1 MAHLAPDQPIGP
13 ERFYRE
19 MSPQL
24 AARLRQ
30 MWSAR
35 GHDLDRLWG
44 ECIRGLPGFRALPPV
59 EKPGANSRAHDRL
72 CMFDQ
77 ALIWTMALNRAAGAG
92 MRIEGLRLGRDQFC
106 ALQILSGRV
115 VESVSAIRL
124 LVLTELAV
132 PALQLARSVSED
144 VDMALALLLRRKL
157 AQQFVACR
165 SAEEANDFWRRHIA
179 GGRAFR
185 LVAEKLYAIGLDH
198 SDQSEYGR
206 WRREVLTLLGS
217 AVHSS
222 PLGQGARGREA
233 AWPANPVAR
242 DCLDF
247 VTHRL
252 HELCAWAHL
261 IEIGLEEDLVLIS
274 STAPPE
280 ARLLACAAGSRDI
293 LLDQMRWALV
303 GQGAD
308 QGDGTSGPEAAGATP
323 DAGLFNAGRAL
334 H

>member
-1 MAHLAPDQPIGP
+1 MASFASDQPIGP

-35 GHDLDRLWG
+35 GHDLDRIWG
-44 ECIRGLPGFRALPPV
+44 ATIRALPGFRPLATPKIP
-59 EKPGANSRAHDRL
+59 ESCSIAHDRL
-72 CMFDQ
+72 CLFDQ
-77 ALIWTMALNRAAGAG
+77 ALIWTMALHCAAGAG
-92 MRIEGLRLGRDQFC
+92 MRIDGLRLGRDQLC
-106 ALQILSGRV
+106 ALHILSGRM
-115 VESVSAIRL
+115 VETVSALRL
-124 LVLTELAV
+124 LVLSELAV

-144 VDMALALLLRRKL
+144 VDMLLALLLRRKL
-157 AQQFVACR
+157 AQHFVACQ
-165 SAEEANDFWRRHIA
+165 SADEANDFWRRHIA

-185 LVAEKLYAIGLDH
+185 LVAEKLYSIGLDH
-198 SDQSEYGR
+198 SDHSEYGR

-222 PLGQGARGREA
+222 PLGRGAPPREA

-242 DCLDF
+242 DCLEF

-252 HELCAWAHL
+252 HEFCAWAHL
-261 IEIGLEEDLVLIS
+261 IDIGLEEDLSLIAR
-274 STAPPE
+274 TGGEE
-280 ARLLACAAGSRDI
+280 AALLAYAAGSRDI
-293 LLDQMRWALV
+293 LLDQMRWTLTTA
-303 GQGAD
+303 QGGAMAPL
-308 QGDGTSGPEAAGATP
+308 GHGP
-323 DAGLFNAGRAL
+323 FNGGRAL

>member
-1 MAHLAPDQPIGP
+1 MDQRIGP

-35 GHDLDRLWG
+35 GHDLDKVWSD
-44 ECIRGLPGFRALPPV
+44 CIGGLPGFRPLPDAAP
-59 EKPGANSRAHDRL
+59 EPDSQAHDGL
-72 CMFDQ
+72 CLFDQ
-77 ALIWTMALNRAAGAG
+77 ALIWLMALHQAAAVGA
-92 MRIEGLRLGRDQFC
+92 RVPGLRLTLDQLR
-106 ALQILSGRV
+106 ALDVLGARM
-115 VESVSAIRL
+115 VESIAALRL
-124 LVLTELAV
+124 LVLSGLPT

-144 VDMALALLLRRKL
+144 VDMLLALLLRRKL
-157 AQQFVACR
+157 AQQFLACR
-165 SAEEANDFWRRHIA
+165 TAEEANEFWRRHIA

-185 LVAEKLYAIGLDH
+185 VVAEKLYAIGLDH
-198 SDQSEYGR
+198 SDQSDYGR

-222 PLGQGARGREA
+222 SLGRGGQAGAA
-233 AWPANPVAR
+233 QWPANPVAR

-261 IEIGLEEDLVLIS
+261 LDIGLDSDLTRIAAEG
-274 STAPPE
+274 TADP
-280 ARLLACAAGSRDI
+280 AKGRLLAFAAPSRDI
-293 LLDQMRWALV
+293 LLDQMRWTLTGPRGAGPAAFSDAL
-303 GQGAD
+303 A
-308 QGDGTSGPEAAGATP
+308 
-323 DAGLFNAGRAL
+323 NR
-334 H
+334 

>member
-1 MAHLAPDQPIGP
+1 MATLAPDQPIGP

-35 GHDLDRLWG
+35 GHDLDKLWG
-44 ECIRGLPGFRALPPV
+44 ECIRGLPGFRPLPMTERP
-59 EKPGANSRAHDRL
+59 ETDSRAHDRL
-72 CMFDQ
+72 CLFDQ
-77 ALIWTMALNRAAGAG
+77 ALIWTMALHQAAGAG
-92 MRIEGLRLGRDQFC
+92 IKIDGLLLGRDQLC
-106 ALQILSGRV
+106 ALHILSGRV
-115 VESVSAIRL
+115 VETVAALRL
-124 LVLTELAV
+124 LVLSELAV

-144 VDMALALLLRRKL
+144 VDMLLALLLRRKL

-185 LVAEKLYAIGLDH
+185 LVAEKLYSIGLDH

-222 PLGQGARGREA
+222 PLGQGNRLRDA

-242 DCLDF
+242 DCLEF

-261 IEIGLEEDLVLIS
+261 IDIGLEEDLTLIS
-274 STAPPE
+274 STAGDE
-280 ARLLACAAGSRDI
+280 ARLLVFAAGSRDI
-293 LLDQMRWALV
+293 LLDQMRWAV
-303 GQGAD
+303 TAGQASGGQGREAMP
-308 QGDGTSGPEAAGATP
+308 TGP
-323 DAGLFNAGRAL
+323 GLFSGGQTL

>member
-1 MAHLAPDQPIGP
+1 MASLAPDQPIGP

-30 MWSAR
+30 LWSAR

-44 ECIRGLPGFRALPPV
+44 ECIRGLPGFRPLPATAAP
-59 EKPGANSRAHDRL
+59 EADSNAHDRL
-72 CMFDQ
+72 CLFDQ
-77 ALIWTMALNRAAGAG
+77 ALIWTMALNGAAREG
-92 MRIEGLRLGRDQFC
+92 MQMTGLRLERGQFC
-106 ALQILSGRV
+106 ALHLLTGRV
-115 VESVSAIRL
+115 IQTVSALRL
-124 LVLTELAV
+124 LVLSELAI

-144 VDMALALLLRRKL
+144 VDMLLALLLRPKL
-157 AQQFVACR
+157 AQQFIACR
-165 SAEEANDFWRRHIA
+165 TTDEANDFWRRHIA

-185 LVAEKLYAIGLDH
+185 AVADKLYSIGLDH

-222 PLGQGARGREA
+222 ALGQGDRASGA
-233 AWPANPVAR
+233 AWPGNPVAR
-242 DCLDF
+242 DCLEF
-247 VTHRL
+247 VTHRV

-261 IEIGLEEDLVLIS
+261 IDMGLEEDLAVI
-274 STAPPE
+274 
-280 ARLLACAAGSRDI
+280 ARSRGPDVPLLAYAAGSRDI
-293 LLDQMRWALV
+293 LLDQMRWAV
-303 GQGAD
+303 A
-308 QGDGTSGPEAAGATP
+308 GPGMVNVA
-323 DAGLFNAGRAL
+323 RAL

>member
-1 MAHLAPDQPIGP
+1 MASVAPDQPVGP

-30 MWSAR
+30 LWSAR
-35 GHDLDRLWG
+35 GHDLDKLWG
-44 ECIRGLPGFRALPPV
+44 ECIRGLPGFRPLPPTAAP
-59 EKPGANSRAHDRL
+59 EADSNAHDRL
-72 CMFDQ
+72 CLFDQ
-77 ALIWTMALNRAAGAG
+77 ALIWTMALNRAAREG
-92 MRIEGLRLGRDQFC
+92 MQMPGLRLDRGQFC
-106 ALQILSGRV
+106 ALHLLSGRV
-115 VESVSAIRL
+115 IQTVSALRL
-124 LVLTELAV
+124 LVLSELAI
-132 PALQLARSVSED
+132 PALQLARSLSED
-144 VDMALALLLRRKL
+144 VDMLLALLLRPKL

-165 SAEEANDFWRRHIA
+165 TTDEANDFWRRHIA

-185 LVAEKLYAIGLDH
+185 AVAEKLYSIGLDH

-222 PLGQGARGREA
+222 ALGQGDRSQDA
-233 AWPANPVAR
+233 AWPGNPVAR
-242 DCLDF
+242 DCLEF

-261 IEIGLEEDLVLIS
+261 IDMGLEEDLAVIARS
-274 STAPPE
+274 RGPD
-280 ARLLACAAGSRDI
+280 ARLLAYSAGSRDI
-293 LLDQMRWALV
+293 LLDQMRWTVA
-303 GQGAD
+303 GP
-308 QGDGTSGPEAAGATP
+308 GTVNAA
-323 DAGLFNAGRAL
+323 RAL

>member
-1 MAHLAPDQPIGP
+1 MAQQAPDQPMGP

-35 GHDLDRLWG
+35 GHDLDKLWV
-44 ECIRGLPGFRALPPV
+44 ECIRGLPGFRPLPVTP
-59 EKPGANSRAHDRL
+59 EPEADSRAHDRL
-72 CMFDQ
+72 CLFDQ
-77 ALIWTMALNRAAGAG
+77 ALIWTMALHRAARAG
-92 MRIEGLRLGRDQFC
+92 LEVTGLRLGREQLC
-106 ALQILSGRV
+106 ALHLLSGRMI
-115 VESVSAIRL
+115 ETVSALRL
-124 LVLTELAV
+124 LVLSELAA

-144 VDMALALLLRRKL
+144 VDMLLALLLRPKL
-157 AQQFVACR
+157 AQQFVACGT
-165 SAEEANDFWRRHIA
+165 ADEANEFWRRHIS

-185 LVAEKLYAIGLDH
+185 QVAEKLYSIGLDH

-222 PLGQGARGREA
+222 PLGQGPRATSA
-233 AWPANPVAR
+233 AWPENPVAR
-242 DCLDF
+242 DCLEF
-247 VTHRL
+247 VTQRL

-261 IEIGLEEDLVLIS
+261 LDIGLEEDLTQIS
-274 STAPPE
+274 RMCSPDA
-280 ARLLACAAGSRDI
+280 LLLVFSAGSRDI
-293 LLDQMRWALV
+293 LLDQMRWAV
-303 GQGAD
+303 TGQEA
-308 QGDGTSGPEAAGATP
+308 GPAPGWVSAA
-323 DAGLFNAGRAL
+323 RAL

>member
-1 MAHLAPDQPIGP
+1 MAIRAPDQHIGP
-13 ERFYRE
+13 EGFYRE

-35 GHDLDRLWG
+35 GHDLDKIWT
-44 ECIRGLPGFRALPPV
+44 ECIRHLPGFCPLPQAC
-59 EKPGANSRAHDRL
+59 EPGADSRAHDRL
-72 CMFDQ
+72 CLYDQ
-77 ALIWTMALNRAAGAG
+77 ALIWIMALNRAAGVG
-92 MRIEGLRLGRDQFC
+92 TRIEGLQLKRDQLF
-106 ALQILSGRV
+106 ALQILTGRM
-115 VESVSAIRL
+115 VETVSAVRL
-124 LVLTELAV
+124 LVLSGVAT
-132 PALQLARSVSED
+132 PALQLARSISED
-144 VDMALALLLRRKL
+144 VDMLLALLLRRKL

-165 SAEEANDFWRRHIA
+165 TADEANDFWRRHIA

-185 LVAEKLYAIGLDH
+185 LVAEKLYSIGLDH

-222 PLGQGARGREA
+222 PLGQEARVKGT
-233 AWPANPVAR
+233 AWPASAVAR
-242 DCLDF
+242 DCLEF

-261 IEIGLEEDLVLIS
+261 IKVGLEEDLALIS
-274 STAPPE
+274 EIGVADPP
-280 ARLLACAAGSRDI
+280 LLAYAAGSRDI
-293 LLDQMRWALV
+293 LLDQMRWAV
-303 GQGAD
+303 IGQGAAC
-308 QGDGTSGPEAAGATP
+308 PELRCSEP
-323 DAGLFNAGRAL
+323 FSAGRGL

>member
-1 MAHLAPDQPIGP
+1 
-13 ERFYRE
+13 

-35 GHDLDRLWG
+35 GFDLDKLWG
-44 ECIRGLPGFRALPPV
+44 ECIRGLPGFHPLPAAAP
-59 EKPGANSRAHDRL
+59 EADSRAHDGL
-72 CMFDQ
+72 CLFDQ
-77 ALIWTMALNRAAGAG
+77 ALIWTMGLSRAAQVG
-92 MRIEGLRLGRDQFC
+92 MGLSGLRLSVDQLC
-106 ALQILSGRV
+106 ALHLLTGRL
-115 VESVSAIRL
+115 VETVSALRL
-124 LVLTELAV
+124 LVLSELAS

-144 VDMALALLLRRKL
+144 VDMLLALLLRPRL
-157 AQQFVACR
+157 AQHFVACR
-165 SAEEANDFWRRHIA
+165 TADEANDFWRRHIS

-185 LVAEKLYAIGLDH
+185 LVAEKLYSIGLDH
-198 SDQSEYGR
+198 SDHSEYGR

-222 PLGQGARGREA
+222 PLGRGDRADGAA
-233 AWPANPVAR
+233 AWPANSVAR

-261 IEIGLEEDLVLIS
+261 LETGLETDL
-274 STAPPE
+274 
-280 ARLLACAAGSRDI
+280 ARIAASRSPDALLLAFAAGSRDI
-293 LLDQMRWALV
+293 LLDQMRWVMAGQAQV
-303 GQGAD
+303 GTTAR
-308 QGDGTSGPEAAGATP
+308 P
-323 DAGLFNAGRAL
+323 DAISGSGAG